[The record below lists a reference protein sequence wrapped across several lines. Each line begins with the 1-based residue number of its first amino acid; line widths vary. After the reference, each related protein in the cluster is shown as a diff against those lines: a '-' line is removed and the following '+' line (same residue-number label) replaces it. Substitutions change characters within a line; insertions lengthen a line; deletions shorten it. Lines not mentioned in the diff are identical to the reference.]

1 MMCHIF
7 LALPVL
13 ALPLFF
19 FLPLETALPIYLII
33 LFVSGFLYYK
43 IGAAMQ
49 AKVKTGKEEMIGEEA
64 VVIKDINPEGKVTV
78 WSEIWSATGNAKG
91 KQFRKGE
98 KVKICDF
105 YGLTAVVC
113 EAAPIPLGRGGA
125 LSGHLSDISCH
136 SLKIDEG
143 DPSWSAKI
151 FRRFRHQF
159 RHSSVNI
166 LRP

>member
-19 FLPLETALPIYLII
+19 FLPLETALPIYLVI

-43 IGAAMQ
+43 IGAAMK

-78 WSEIWSATGNAKG
+78 CSEIWSATGDG
-91 KQFRKGE
+91 KQFRKGQ
-98 KVKICDF
+98 KVKICGF
-105 YGLTAVVC
+105 YGLTALVC
-113 EAAPIPLGRGGA
+113 ETRPIPLERDGV
-125 LSGHLSDISCH
+125 LSGHPSSISCH
-136 SLKIDEG
+136 SMKVDGG

-151 FRRFRHQF
+151 FRRFRHLV
-159 RHSSVNI
+159 RDDRVNI
-166 LRP
+166 LRR